1 MVDCARLAHRAVEAL
16 SSPCTAE
23 RGRLIAGESM
33 YLTRLEIKNL
43 KLIRELELDF
53 TRDGKWR
60 QWTVLVGRNGRGKTT
75 LLQAIALAAVGSRR
89 VNQLAG
95 SFVDSM
101 PDLRAGRGKR
111 PLAIEADFDL
121 PRIPHVKLRRG
132 FPGLPDDTRAAALR
146 VGLKAEDG
154 DLIGTSRYLGLP
166 SSVVVT
172 DGDPLA
178 SARGREL
185 PFWFV
190 AAYGVSRHIHVQP
203 NVPQPSR
210 ANVERLK
217 SIFAPEPLIGLGFA
231 SLFDDEKTSQF
242 NSFLSRVV
250 RHHEGI
256 TPDIDQLVVH
266 GRKGIRTQKELIEK
280 ERVHY
285 RVGTRKMKIPAAWLS
300 HGYQSTLAWLGD
312 LIGQYLL
319 EVHLKS
325 LGAEQMMGLVLIDE
339 IDLYLH
345 PTWQRGFIEALS
357 AAFPLLQFVVTT
369 HSPALLAAFR
379 PDEIVLLDQDPER
392 GDIVRRPYVD
402 DPRLMTG
409 SEVYEEFFDLASL
422 RRRDLVEG
430 LRRHRF
436 LANDPYRTDHEDA
449 ELASLAAA
457 LRGEYPDVALSTPV
471 ERSPLPPLGGP
482 T

>member
-1 MVDCARLAHRAVEAL
+1 
-16 SSPCTAE
+16 
-23 RGRLIAGESM
+23 M
-33 YLTRLEIKNL
+33 YLTRLEIKHL

-95 SFVDSM
+95 AFVDSM
-101 PDLRAGRGKR
+101 SDHRTARGRR
-111 PLAIEADFDL
+111 SLSFEADFDL
-121 PRIPHVKLRRG
+121 PPIPHRALRRVL
-132 FPGLPDDTRAAALR
+132 PGLPDDTRSAALR
-146 VGLKAEDG
+146 VGLKAQDG
-154 DLIGTSRYLGLP
+154 DLVGTSRYLEP
-166 SSVVVT
+166 SSVRGMVES
-172 DGDPLA
+172 DPLA

-203 NVPQPSR
+203 TVSQPDR

-231 SLFDDEKTSQF
+231 SLFKGEKRSKF
-242 NSFLSRVV
+242 NSWLSGVV
-250 RHHEGI
+250 RGQEGI
-256 TPDIDQLVVH
+256 TPDIEQIVVH
-266 GRKGIRTQKELIEK
+266 GRTGIRTQKELLEK

-285 RVGTRKMKIPAAWLS
+285 RVGARKMKIPAAWLS

-325 LGAEQMMGLVLIDE
+325 LRADQMMGLVLIDE

-357 AAFPLLQFVVTT
+357 ATFPNLQFVVTT
-369 HSPALLAAFR
+369 HSPALLTAFR
-379 PDEIVLLDQDPER
+379 PDEIVLLDQDPES

-409 SEVYEEFFDLASL
+409 SEIYEEFFDLASL

-436 LANDPYRTDHEDA
+436 LANDPYRTDEEDT
-449 ELASLAAA
+449 ELAALATA
-457 LRGEYPDVALSTPV
+457 LRVEYPDITLSEAVAR
-471 ERSPLPPLGGP
+471 EPLPPLGGP
-482 T
+482 A

>member
-1 MVDCARLAHRAVEAL
+1 
-16 SSPCTAE
+16 
-23 RGRLIAGESM
+23 M
-33 YLTRLEIKNL
+33 YLTRLEIKHL
-43 KLIRELELDF
+43 KLIRALEVDF
-53 TRDGKWR
+53 TRDGAWR

-95 SFVDSM
+95 PFVESM
-101 PDLRAGRGKR
+101 PDRRAGRGR
-111 PLAIEADFDL
+111 RSLSIEADFDL
-121 PRIPHVKLRRG
+121 PPIPHNSLRRVL
-132 FPGLPDDTRAAALR
+132 PGLPEGTRSAKVQ
-146 VGLKAEDG
+146 VGLTAEDG
-154 DLIGTSRYLGLP
+154 DLIGTSRYLDPAPVGAA
-166 SSVVVT
+166 T
-172 DGDPLA
+172 DADPLA
-178 SARGREL
+178 SARGKEL

-190 AAYGVSRHIHVQP
+190 AAYGVSRHIHVQSK
-203 NVPQPSR
+203 VPQPDR

-231 SLFDDEKTSQF
+231 SLFDDQKTSQF
-242 NSFLSRVV
+242 NSFLSAVV
-250 RHHEGI
+250 RRHEGI
-256 TPDIDQLVVH
+256 TPDIDQLVVQ
-266 GRKGIRTQKELIEK
+266 GSGGIRTHKQLLEK

-285 RVGTRKMKIPAAWLS
+285 RVGADKMKIPAAWLS

-325 LGAEQMMGLVLIDE
+325 LRADQMMGLVLIDE

-357 AAFPLLQFVVTT
+357 AAFPRLQFVVTT
-369 HSPALLAAFR
+369 HSPALLTAFR
-379 PDEIVLLDQDPER
+379 PDEIVLLDQDPES
-392 GDIVRRPYVD
+392 GDIVRRAYLE

-422 RRRDLVEG
+422 SKRELVDG

-436 LANDPYRTDHEDA
+436 LANDPYRTDDEDR
-449 ELASLAAA
+449 ELSTLADA
-457 LRGEYPDVALSTPV
+457 LRAEYPDIALSAPV
-471 ERSPLPPLGGP
+471 DREPLPDSPA
-482 T
+482 